1 MFYRTYLAVERR
13 YIYRKANKLEDEIP
27 GVSCDIEKKEDITI
41 TRVKITSH
49 EGEEALGKRIGNYI
63 TIDVKKIN
71 NITAEKKEEIVNS
84 LSSEIENVINKHVK
98 KDDDILVV
106 GLGNLYSTP
115 DSLGSKVVKKIEIT
129 RHIKKYLPQFIDKDA
144 RAISAIAPGV
154 LGMTGIETLE
164 FVRGI
169 VENINPK
176 LILVIDS
183 LCSKSVNR
191 ISNSIQISDT
201 GIVPGGGV
209 GNARLELT
217 EKTLGIPVIA
227 LGIPTVVDIA
237 TITEDGIGL
246 WIDELKKKNISN
258 VKELEENNQYELIKK
273 VLLPTD
279 LNFIV
284 TPKEIDELIESMT
297 EIVACGINN
306 SI

>member
-1 MFYRTYLAVERR
+1 
-13 YIYRKANKLEDEIP
+13 
-27 GVSCDIEKKEDITI
+27 
-41 TRVKITSH
+41 
-49 EGEEALGKRIGNYI
+49 
-63 TIDVKKIN
+63 
-71 NITAEKKEEIVNS
+71 
-84 LSSEIENVINKHVK
+84 
-98 KDDDILVV
+98 
-106 GLGNLYSTP
+106 
-115 DSLGSKVVKKIEIT
+115 
-129 RHIKKYLPQFIDKDA
+129 
-144 RAISAIAPGV
+144 
-154 LGMTGIETLE
+154 MTGIETLE

-258 VKELEENNQYELIKK
+258 VKDLEENNQYELIKK